1 MRRTHAA
8 EDESLGEEYEE
19 DLLSDGNGEG
29 NTDEDSED
37 EDEGHDS
44 ESNDEGHDSAF
55 DDGNGNG
62 NLPPILEDDLVNE
75 DKGNGNQDENGSA
88 ALEEPN
94 LDATRADNEDLITL
108 NVCLERM

>member
-8 EDESLGEEYEE
+8 EDESLSEEYEE
-19 DLLSDGNGEG
+19 DLLSDDNGEG

-44 ESNDEGHDSAF
+44 ESDDEGHDSAF
-55 DDGNGNG
+55 DDDVNGNG

-75 DKGNGNQDENGSA
+75 DKGNGNQDENGFA
-88 ALEEPN
+88 APEEPN
-94 LDATRADNEDLITL
+94 LDATGADSEDLVTL
-108 NVCLERM
+108 KGCKL